1 MSWLNLLFIP
11 VLSLRGNSLRFIS
24 HALHV
29 RRALWKLTQRSA
41 QSMNVGKQQGFTLIE
56 LMVVLVIIG
65 IASAAISLSIKP
77 DPLQLLRKDAERVAQ
92 LLQVA
97 QAEARADGR
106 AIVWLSD
113 AKGFRFSRRGDGG
126 KGFDHFA
133 QDQQLRPR
141 AWQSPKIDVRV
152 EPKQRVVLNAEW
164 INPPLQLT
172 LSDGLNRLS
181 VVRDGAGRISIQ

>member
-1 MSWLNLLFIP
+1 MTVF
-11 VLSLRGNSLRFIS
+11 
-24 HALHV
+24 
-29 RRALWKLTQRSA
+29 Q
-41 QSMNVGKQQGFTLIE
+41 QSFKQQGFTLIE

-106 AIVWLSD
+106 AIAWLSD
-113 AKGFRFSRRGDGG
+113 AKGFRFSRRSESGR
-126 KGFDHFA
+126 GFEHFA
-133 QDQQLRPR
+133 SDAQLRPR
-141 AWQSPKIDVRV
+141 TWQSPNMEVRV
-152 EPKQRVVLNAEW
+152 EPKQKVVLNAEW
-164 INPPLQLT
+164 INPPLQVT

-181 VVRDGAGRISIQ
+181 VLRDATGRISVQ

>member
-1 MSWLNLLFIP
+1 
-11 VLSLRGNSLRFIS
+11 
-24 HALHV
+24 
-29 RRALWKLTQRSA
+29 
-41 QSMNVGKQQGFTLIE
+41 MNRQLGFTLIE

-97 QAEARADGR
+97 QAEAHADGR
-106 AIVWLSD
+106 PIVWVSD
-113 AKGFRFSRRGDGG
+113 AKGFRFSRRSDSG

-133 QDQQLRPR
+133 GDAQLRPR
-141 AWQSPKIDVRV
+141 AWQSPKVEVRV
-152 EPKQRVVLNAEW
+152 EPKQKVVLNAEW

-181 VVRDGAGRISIQ
+181 VLRDGSGRISLQ

>member
-1 MSWLNLLFIP
+1 MD
-11 VLSLRGNSLRFIS
+11 
-24 HALHV
+24 A
-29 RRALWKLTQRSA
+29 
-41 QSMNVGKQQGFTLIE
+41 GKQRGFTLIE

-77 DPLQLLRKDAERVAQ
+77 DPVQLLRKDAERVAQ

-106 AIVWLSD
+106 PIVWVSD
-113 AKGFRFSRRGDGG
+113 AKGFRFSRRNDSGS
-126 KGFDHFA
+126 GFEHFRDDA
-133 QDQQLRPR
+133 QLKPR
-141 AWQSPKIDVRV
+141 AWQSPKVEVRV

-164 INPPLQLT
+164 INPPLQVT

-181 VVRDGAGRISIQ
+181 VLRDGSGRISLQ

>member
-1 MSWLNLLFIP
+1 
-11 VLSLRGNSLRFIS
+11 
-24 HALHV
+24 
-29 RRALWKLTQRSA
+29 
-41 QSMNVGKQQGFTLIE
+41 MNRQQGFTLIE

-106 AIVWLSD
+106 PIVWVSD
-113 AKGFRFSRRGDGG
+113 AKGFRFSRRSDSG

-133 QDQQLRPR
+133 QDLQLRPR
-141 AWQSPKIDVRV
+141 AWQSPKMEVRV
-152 EPKQRVVLNAEW
+152 EPKQKVVLNAEW

-181 VVRDGAGRISIQ
+181 VLRDGSGRISLQ

>member
-1 MSWLNLLFIP
+1 MD
-11 VLSLRGNSLRFIS
+11 
-24 HALHV
+24 A
-29 RRALWKLTQRSA
+29 
-41 QSMNVGKQQGFTLIE
+41 GKQRGFTLIE

-77 DPLQLLRKDAERVAQ
+77 DPLQLLRKDAERVVQ

-106 AIVWLSD
+106 PIVWVID
-113 AKGFRFSRRGDGG
+113 AKGFRFSRRSDSGR
-126 KGFDHFA
+126 GFEHFKDDA
-133 QDQQLRPR
+133 QLRPR
-141 AWQSPKIDVRV
+141 GWQSPKVEVRV

-164 INPPLQLT
+164 INPPLQVT

-181 VVRDGAGRISIQ
+181 VLRDGSGRISLQ

>member
-1 MSWLNLLFIP
+1 
-11 VLSLRGNSLRFIS
+11 
-24 HALHV
+24 
-29 RRALWKLTQRSA
+29 
-41 QSMNVGKQQGFTLIE
+41 MNRQHGFTLIE

-113 AKGFRFSRRGDGG
+113 TKGFRFSRRGEGG
-126 KGFDHFA
+126 EGFEHFA

-141 AWQSPKIDVRV
+141 AWQSPKVDVRV

-164 INPPLQLT
+164 INPALRLT